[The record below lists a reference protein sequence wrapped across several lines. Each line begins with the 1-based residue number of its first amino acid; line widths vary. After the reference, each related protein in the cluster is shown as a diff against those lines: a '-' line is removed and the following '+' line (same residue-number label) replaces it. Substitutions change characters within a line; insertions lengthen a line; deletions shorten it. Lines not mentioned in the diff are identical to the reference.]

1 MDDSLHYLIMANQ
14 MLVQKALL
22 YKLKDTGLTI
32 GQPKILDYLS
42 RHNGSNQKEIAKAC
56 FLEAGSLTTILN
68 KMEEK
73 GLIRR
78 QILNGNRRSFHIFMT
93 ESGKKNQKLVEAAF
107 EKIEETAFSGIS
119 EEEQKRFM
127 QTFEKIYKNLNAK

>member
-1 MDDSLHYLIMANQ
+1 
-14 MLVQKALL
+14 MLCQYVF
-22 YKLKDTGLTI
+22 Y
-32 GQPKILDYLS
+32 ILS
-42 RHNGSNQKEIAKAC
+42 GIVWNIAQFI
-56 FLEAGSLTTILN
+56 FL
-68 KMEEK
+68 
-73 GLIRR
+73 
-78 QILNGNRRSFHIFMT
+78 IFMT

>member
-1 MDDSLHYLIMANQ
+1 MPDRSRITDLHTEPHGGERP
-14 MLVQKALL
+14 
-22 YKLKDTGLTI
+22 D
-32 GQPKILDYLS
+32 
-42 RHNGSNQKEIAKAC
+42 R
-56 FLEAGSLTTILN
+56 
-68 KMEEK
+68 EK
-73 GLIRR
+73 NAQRKP
-78 QILNGNRRSFHIFMT
+78 SDFHIFMT